1 MNIRYFDPAASL
13 AFKTINGAPCT
24 VFCQSS
30 GFVFAGAVVL
40 PLLGAN
46 LVIIGNE
53 SFAENFI
60 DSSFVTSLRNDSGA
74 VLQLGFSL
82 NRDSLSC
89 ILAGFCTESE
99 ALCRRGRHQ
108 HCQKTSQKAFAFSEH
123 FA

>member
-1 MNIRYFDPAASL
+1 MGKGSGNEYDFLL
-13 AFKTINGAPCT
+13 AGKTVNGAPFI
-24 VFCQSS
+24 VGQQA
-30 GFVFAGAVVL
+30 VFAGAVVL

>member
-1 MNIRYFDPAASL
+1 MGKGSGNEYDFLL
-13 AFKTINGAPCT
+13 AGKTVNGAPCI
-24 VFCQSS
+24 VGQQA
-30 GFVFAGAVVL
+30 VFAGAVVL

-89 ILAGFCTESE
+89 ILADFCTESE
-99 ALCRRGRHQ
+99 ALCRRSRHQ